1 MELYHGFIC
10 GSRTS
15 GIGKIIW
22 KIRIQ
27 DERSSH
33 NGEKIE
39 AISFLGAKDDDFHIG
54 DTVVFRL
61 VADTNH
67 RLSASR
73 VHKASLSHTK

>member
-15 GIGKIIW
+15 SSGKIIW

-27 DERSSH
+27 DERSHH

-39 AISFLGAKDDDFHIG
+39 AISFLGANDNDFRIG
-54 DTVVFRL
+54 DNVVFRL

-73 VHKASLSHTK
+73 VHKPSLSQTK